1 MTDIEMIKKL
11 KSDLTTYMKAKDMEK
26 LNVVRAILNE
36 ITIRDMK
43 NIKITDEEVLKVL
56 RGEIKKRK
64 ESIESFEKGG
74 RKDLVEKEQNEVKV
88 IEQYLPAEMS
98 DEELF
103 NKVKAVADASE
114 DKSFGTVMKA
124 AIAALNGAAD
134 GKRISV
140 AVKKVLENKDGA

>member
-1 MTDIEMIKKL
+1 MTETEMIKRL
-11 KSDLTTYMKAKDMEK
+11 KSDLTAYMKAQDMDK
-26 LNVVRAILNE
+26 LNVVRSILNE
-36 ITIRDMK
+36 INIRDMK

-74 RKDLVEKEQNEVKV
+74 RQDLVEKEQNEVKV

-103 NKVKAVADASE
+103 NKVKAVVDTSE
-114 DKSFGTVMKA
+114 DKSFGVVMKA
-124 AIAALNGAAD
+124 AVVAVNGAAD
-134 GKRISV
+134 GKRIST
-140 AVKKVLENKDGA
+140 AVKKALENK